1 MIKFF
6 LVFLLLSSFFSAYSQ
21 KVKGIITDVEGNPL
35 PYASVFVKNTGKGT
49 NANSEGKYSLKLAPG
64 KYTLACQYVGYKKE
78 EISISINNDD
88 QEINFILKVQ
98 ETVLGEVVLK
108 NGEDPA
114 YQIIRNT
121 IKKRTYYLNQPEA
134 YECMVYTKGQLRV
147 RNYPNKILGRTV
159 DFEDGD
165 TSKRKMLY
173 LSETI
178 SKYSSRPPDKVKVEV
193 VSSKVSGQSDGY
205 GLSAPQFFS
214 FYENNIS
221 IGNNLN
227 PRGFISPI
235 SDNAL
240 NYYRYKFEGSFFE
253 DNNLI
258 SRIKVIPKRKYEPLF
273 SGYINIV
280 EDDWR
285 IHSVQLELTK
295 QSQMEILDTLRIEQ
309 LYIPLDKDTWFIS
322 SQVIYPSIKIF
333 GFDAYGSFVNIYSD
347 INVDPSFT
355 KKTFNNT
362 ILKYTDSSNRRTKEY
377 WEKNR
382 PIPLLTDEQ
391 SDYRKK
397 DSLEQLRKDPAYIDS
412 LDRRRNKI
420 NIAGLFLLGQ
430 TFTKERKRTSVS
442 IAPLIDQVNFN
453 PAEGWVISTGFKW
466 TKKLD
471 SISFSRKQISIE
483 PNFRYGF
490 LNKHFNPNLTLNYV
504 YGKKYASSISLSGGK
519 RVFQFNNNSPIG
531 ERGNT
536 ISSLLSEENRFK
548 SYEATYFRG
557 SYRKNVGDG
566 FSIVGG
572 FQYQDRSPL
581 NNLTDYTWNDKDN
594 REYTPNYP
602 FEISTE
608 NIKRHQSFT
617 TLIGLS
623 WQPGVRYIEFPDRKI
638 SLGSKYPL
646 MSVQL
651 ITGHNKI
658 FGSDADF
665 SKWKFNVKDD
675 INLKL
680 KGVFNYRIGIGGFI
694 SNKKVELPDYNHFN
708 GNISTLATETLNSF
722 QLLPIYQY
730 SNTDKFYSLAHIE
743 YNLKGFLT
751 NKIPGFRKLNLYLV
765 TGGNGFYINNSKY
778 YYELFVG
785 LDNIFKQLRVDFVQS
800 YLDGRRWQ
808 NGFRIGLSR
817 LGGRRGDDWP

>member
-1 MIKFF
+1 MIKYLIPFL
-6 LVFLLLSSFFSAYSQ
+6 LVFTVVTAYSQ
-21 KVKGIITDVEGNPL
+21 KVKGKITDIEGNPL
-35 PYASVFVKNTGKGT
+35 PFASVFIKNTGKGT
-49 NANSEGKYSLKLAPG
+49 NANSEGVYSLKLAPG
-64 KYTLACQYVGYKKE
+64 KYTLACQYVGYKKV

-88 QEINFILKVQ
+88 LEVNFILKVQ

-114 YQIIRNT
+114 YQIIRNA

-253 DNNLI
+253 DNIII

-309 LYIPLDKDTWFIS
+309 LYIPIDKDTWFIS

-347 INVDPSFT
+347 INVDPTFT

-362 ILKYTDSSNRRTKEY
+362 ILKYTDSSNKRTKEY

-382 PIPLLTDEQ
+382 PLPLLTDEQ

-397 DSLEQLRKDPAYIDS
+397 DSLEQLRKDPAYVDS
-412 LDRRRNKI
+412 LDKRRNKFTL
-420 NIAGLFLLGQ
+420 AGVLLVGQ
-430 TFTKERKRTSVS
+430 TFTKERKRISVS
-442 IAPLIDQVNFN
+442 IPPLIEEVNFN
-453 PAEGWVISTGFKW
+453 PAEGLVFSGGFKW

-471 SISFSRKQISIE
+471 STSFGRK
-483 PNFRYGF
+483 
-490 LNKHFNPNLTLNYV
+490 
-504 YGKKYASSISLSGGK
+504 
-519 RVFQFNNNSPIG
+519 
-531 ERGNT
+531 
-536 ISSLLSEENRFK
+536 
-548 SYEATYFRG
+548 
-557 SYRKNVGDG
+557 
-566 FSIVGG
+566 
-572 FQYQDRSPL
+572 
-581 NNLTDYTWNDKDN
+581 
-594 REYTPNYP
+594 
-602 FEISTE
+602 
-608 NIKRHQSFT
+608 
-617 TLIGLS
+617 
-623 WQPGVRYIEFPDRKI
+623 
-638 SLGSKYPL
+638 
-646 MSVQL
+646 
-651 ITGHNKI
+651 
-658 FGSDADF
+658 
-665 SKWKFNVKDD
+665 
-675 INLKL
+675 
-680 KGVFNYRIGIGGFI
+680 
-694 SNKKVELPDYNHFN
+694 
-708 GNISTLATETLNSF
+708 
-722 QLLPIYQY
+722 
-730 SNTDKFYSLAHIE
+730 
-743 YNLKGFLT
+743 
-751 NKIPGFRKLNLYLV
+751 
-765 TGGNGFYINNSKY
+765 
-778 YYELFVG
+778 
-785 LDNIFKQLRVDFVQS
+785 
-800 YLDGRRWQ
+800 
-808 NGFRIGLSR
+808 
-817 LGGRRGDDWP
+817 